1 MLKKLNTLLLF
12 FFFGKYHART
22 YWYIRNVVTNASNNT
37 PFIIKNIFLFFLN
50 RCDRKNNG
58 SIATFVGGGGA
69 VFKGTPYLVHQQS
82 GCHIARNAIIG
93 EKCVIFQNVTIGIK
107 SLDDMDRKAPEIG
120 DNCVIGAGACLLGGI
135 KVGDN
140 VKIGANTVVLH
151 DVPSNSTVVGV
162 EGRIINK
169 Q

>member
-58 SIATFVGGGGA
+58 SIATFVGGGA